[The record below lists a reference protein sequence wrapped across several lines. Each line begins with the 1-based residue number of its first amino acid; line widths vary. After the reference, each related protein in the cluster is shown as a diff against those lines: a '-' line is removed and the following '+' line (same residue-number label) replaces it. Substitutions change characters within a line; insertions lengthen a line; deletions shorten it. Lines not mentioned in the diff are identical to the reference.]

1 MVSFGKGRMAGVKS
15 GALHADSMAA
25 ATAAA
30 SPTPNKRLLIVPRR
44 PSRTQNPCGGYLDSI

>member
-1 MVSFGKGRMAGVKS
+1 
-15 GALHADSMAA
+15 MAA